1 VTSSPSSK
9 GVKVE
14 LRESVA
20 VVSLARGEAMNAIND
35 AIRTGLVDAC
45 RQVAGDPAIGAMV
58 IQAEGER
65 AFCVG
70 ADIKEQRVPLAGT
83 AMRLPSADLDYTSAI
98 AAIDKPVV
106 VAIHGFCLGAGLEIA
121 LCGDVRIAS
130 ACARFALPEV
140 DLALI
145 PGAGGTQRL
154 PRLIGA
160 GRAMD
165 MMLTGE
171 RIDAQRALDW
181 GLVTR
186 LVGDRSQLAEAAFE
200 LARLLAVK
208 APLAVR
214 YLKEA
219 VRDGLD
225 GSLAAGL
232 RRERDLFTLLSAT
245 SDKAEAAE
253 AFKAKRQAT
262 FQGR

>member
-1 VTSSPSSK
+1 
-9 GVKVE
+9 
-14 LRESVA
+14 
-20 VVSLARGEAMNAIND
+20 
-35 AIRTGLVDAC
+35 
-45 RQVAGDPAIGAMV
+45 
-58 IQAEGER
+58 
-65 AFCVG
+65 
-70 ADIKEQRVPLAGT
+70 
-83 AMRLPSADLDYTSAI
+83 
-98 AAIDKPVV
+98 
-106 VAIHGFCLGAGLEIA
+106 
-121 LCGDVRIAS
+121 
-130 ACARFALPEV
+130 
-140 DLALI
+140 
-145 PGAGGTQRL
+145 
-154 PRLIGA
+154 
-160 GRAMD
+160 MD

-186 LVGDRSQLAEAAFE
+186 LVGDRSQLAEAALK
-200 LARLLAVK
+200 LARSLAVK

-232 RRERDLFTLLSAT
+232 RRERDLFTLLWAT